1 MEAKG
6 DPRSRKGPMMAGFE
20 LLAATAGPVV
30 QNVSTLDPASPPA
43 ESIRFLMIFVTAV
56 GAFILAVVWGV
67 LFYSLLRFRRKKSAA
82 DTEPPQVYGSMP
94 IEIAWTVAPAIIVVL
109 LTLVIV
115 RTEIDVRR
123 KPSTSTGASPLE
135 ATVIG
140 HQWWWEYVIE
150 RDGERK
156 VGVVTANELH
166 VPASQESGVR
176 SQGSAAA
183 APGSAGGSAD
193 ARTEAR
199 PIYLTLKSADVCH
212 SFWVPRLAGKTD
224 LIPGRI
230 NEMWFQT
237 DKPGLYLGQCAEY
250 CGAQH
255 AGMLL
260 SVYVDPR
267 EEFESWLANEE
278 KPAVDDGAAREGKAA
293 FLAQSCVNCHTVR
306 GTMAHGK
313 VGPDLTHLAARHTI
327 GGGMIELNRDNLRD
341 WIHDPQQLKPGCLM
355 PAFGL
360 SDRNL
365 ELITDYLMTLK

>member
-1 MEAKG
+1 M
-6 DPRSRKGPMMAGFE
+6 PGFE
-20 LLAATAGPVV
+20 LFAATAGPVV

-56 GAFILAVVWGV
+56 AAFILAIVWGV
-67 LFYSLLRFRRKKSAA
+67 LFYSLVRFRRKKTATA
-82 DTEPPQVYGSMP
+82 TEPPQVYGSMP
-94 IEIAWTVAPAIIVVL
+94 IEIAWTVAPGLIVL
-109 LTLVIV
+109 LLVLVIV

-123 KPSTSTGASPLE
+123 KPPISTGAAPLQ

-150 RDGERK
+150 RDGERE

-166 VPASQESGVR
+166 VPASQGAGRSG
-176 SQGSAAA
+176 QGAEEK
-183 APGSAGGSAD
+183 GSPSS
-193 ARTEAR
+193 EVSR

-224 LIPGRI
+224 LIPGRV
-230 NEMWFQT
+230 NEMWFKT
-237 DKPGLYLGQCAEY
+237 DRPDVYVGQCAEY

-260 SVYVDPR
+260 SVYVDPP
-267 EEFESWLANEE
+267 EKFESWLANEE
-278 KPAVDDGAAREGKAA
+278 KPAVEDASARDGREL

-306 GTMAHGK
+306 GTAARGK

-327 GGGMIELNRDNLRD
+327 GGGMIELNRDNLSD

-360 SDRNL
+360 SDQNV
-365 ELITDYLMTLK
+365 ELITDYLMSLK